1 MAALADRFA
10 ESTRKAFV
18 RRVEPG
24 RALADAGGTVAR
36 ACHDMALRFSAG
48 GTLLAFGNGEASTDA
63 AHISV
68 EFVHP
73 VIVGKRALP
82 GRSLVTDPASLT
94 GVAQRV
100 GFDNVY
106 AHQLAT
112 AARPDDI
119 ALGVSPDGRCANV
132 LRGLE
137 RARADG
143 LLTVALVGGDGGDIA
158 GSDAVDHVVLVP
170 FHDPHIVK
178 EVHVATYHMLW
189 ELVHVFL
196 EHPGF
201 GREPRNG
208 GTGQDQGGGE
218 GWDQGASGQAQG
230 GVEDLYPFLYDGRA
244 DLDDLLDEVARS
256 TAEKALEV
264 VELRDR
270 VGAAETEAIEACAQ
284 DLVRAFSAGGTL
296 LSFGNGGSSSD
307 AQEVARCF
315 VDPSQPGWRP
325 LPGRCLTDDVAVIT
339 ALSNDVDFEVVF
351 SRQVRAFGR
360 PGDIAVGLSTSGNS
374 PNVMRAFEA
383 AKDQGMLTIGLAGS
397 TGGAMREA
405 DTIDHL
411 FVVPSSSVHRI
422 QEVQTTLYHVLR
434 ELTAIGLD
442 A

>member
-1 MAALADRFA
+1 MATTDALAAPTREAFA
-10 ESTRKAFV
+10 
-18 RRVEPG
+18 RRVAPG
-24 RALADAGGTVAR
+24 RALAEAGPTVAR
-36 ACHDMALRFSAG
+36 ACHDMALRFLAG

-63 AHISV
+63 QHISV

-82 GRSLVTDPASLT
+82 GLSLVTDPATLT

-100 GFDNVY
+100 GFENVF
-106 AHQLAT
+106 AHQLSVAAT
-112 AARPDDI
+112 PDDI
-119 ALGVSPDGRCANV
+119 ALGVSPDGRCTNV

-137 RARADG
+137 RAHDEG
-143 LLTVALVGGDGGDIA
+143 LLTIALLGGDGAAIA
-158 GSDAVDHVVLVP
+158 ASPAVDHVITVP
-170 FHDPHIVK
+170 SDDPHVVK
-178 EVHVATYHMLW
+178 EVHVAAYHVLW
-189 ELVHVFL
+189 ELVHAFL

-201 GREPRNG
+201 GRDADETSDGDP
-208 GTGQDQGGGE
+208 
-218 GWDQGASGQAQG
+218 G
-230 GVEDLYPFLYDGRA
+230 GVEGLYPFLYEGTS
-244 DLDDLLDEVARS
+244 DLDELFASVSRS
-256 TAEKALEV
+256 TVEKANEV

-270 VGAAETEAIEACAQ
+270 VGADELAAITACAD
-284 DLVRAFSAGGTL
+284 DLVRSFADGGRL

-315 VDPSQPGWRP
+315 VDPARPDWRP

-360 PGDIAVGLSTSGNS
+360 TGDIAVGLSTSGNS

-383 AKDQGMLTIGLAGS
+383 ARDQGMLTIGLAGS

-442 A
+442 T